1 MCLFKKIRYHSFLG
15 IISYEPTL
23 YTLLLLSSFIQIEKI
38 DSQTFFFLLLLCNFI
53 LIFCNCNYMKL
64 QQVSF
69 CQMIIIWNKQNIF
82 KFWHRFLLLSLE
94 SSLSIIFNKSLE
106 YNKFKPIVNLGIY
119 YFYLKVG
126 IFFFKEIVNI

>member
-1 MCLFKKIRYHSFLG
+1 MSFQEDKISFFSRNNLIWTNIVYTIV
-15 IISYEPTL
+15 II
-23 YTLLLLSSFIQIEKI
+23 
-38 DSQTFFFLLLLCNFI
+38 FFYSDWKNRFPNFLLPTASCNFI

-69 CQMIIIWNKQNIF
+69 CQIIIIWNKQNIF

-119 YFYLKVG
+119 YFHLKVG